1 MGWFADGQLS
11 AVLGT
16 HTHIQTADE
25 EILPLGTAYITDIG
39 MTGSHNS
46 VIGVKKEIIIEKFRT
61 SVPNRF
67 ESSDLGLQ
75 VNAVCLELDSETG
88 KALNIMRIRRN
99 VE

>member
-1 MGWFADGQLS
+1 MKRPAKKELWAGLRMNLS

-46 VIGVKKEIIIEKFRT
+46 VIGVKKEIIIEKIPHFC
-61 SVPNRF
+61 S
-67 ESSDLGLQ
+67 
-75 VNAVCLELDSETG
+75 
-88 KALNIMRIRRN
+88 
-99 VE
+99 